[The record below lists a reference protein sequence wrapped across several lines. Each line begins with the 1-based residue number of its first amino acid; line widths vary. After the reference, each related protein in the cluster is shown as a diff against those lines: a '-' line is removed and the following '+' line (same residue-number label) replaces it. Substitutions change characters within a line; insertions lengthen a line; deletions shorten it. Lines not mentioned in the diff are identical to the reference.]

1 MTTVFERLKNLGRSR
16 GPAAFLAAAVAV
28 GVVVGAAAAL
38 LVRLIEWT
46 EHGAEWMAEATN
58 AGAWAYVVLVPAGLL
73 ISFSINRRGGPG
85 ISGGGVT
92 ETMSALSLRSGYLPT
107 STIAPKLAA
116 TAATLGLGGSGGR
129 EGPSV
134 QLGAT
139 IGSSLA
145 RYTRFGDDQIRSL
158 VAAGAGAGIGAS
170 FNAPIAGM
178 LFAVEVL
185 LGNFAIRHLN
195 AVVVASVAAAV
206 TTRSLVGEES
216 ILSAPPHV
224 VGHPT
229 ELLLY
234 GVLGVVAFLTS
245 LLFLRMI
252 RVAEARRPLGGLP
265 AWSRPLAAGVIIGAI
280 GFFEPDVLGTGQE
293 FVASILRLG
302 SETNELWWVL
312 GAVALIKM
320 ITYSLTLYG
329 DGSAGEFM
337 PSLFIGAVTGGALA
351 LMVAPF
357 WAFSDLNPG
366 AFAVVGMAATFA
378 AMARAPLTSI
388 LIVFEITGDYGLVL
402 PLMLAASLA
411 TFLIDRIHPESVYTL
426 PLKLHGIHLPRR
438 EDVDLLDTVD
448 VGDVMSIGST
458 VLSPSMTTRHALEVL
473 DEERHHGLPV
483 LEGGNLVGILT
494 LTDIRISGGPSDVV
508 FVGQAM
514 TSPPITVTPTMPVS
528 AALAKMTSLEVGRMP
543 VVSDD
548 DPSHIEGMFRRE
560 SIVDAYHQALGS
572 STDRAMYRQRL
583 QQKTLPDSTFF
594 ELTIR
599 SRSPLIAR
607 SVRDIDW
614 PANATLVS
622 IRRGG
627 SVIIP
632 RGDSVFNAGDTLTL
646 FGTGEAREHIAMLVE
661 PLWNDSDG

>member
-1 MTTVFERLKNLGRSR
+1 M
-16 GPAAFLAAAVAV
+16 AAAVGV

-46 EHGAEWMAEATN
+46 GHGAEWLAEAAN
-58 AGAWAYVVLVPAGLL
+58 AGAWAYVIFVPAGLL
-73 ISFSINRRGGPG
+73 ISFGINRRWGPG

-107 STIAPKLAA
+107 SSIGPKLVA

-234 GVLGVVAFLTS
+234 GVLGVVAFLIS
-245 LLFLRMI
+245 LLFLNMI
-252 RVAEARRPLGGLP
+252 RVAETRRPLARLP
-265 AWSRPLAAGVIIGAI
+265 AWSRPLAAGVIIAAI
-280 GFFEPDVLGTGQE
+280 GLVEPDVLGTGQE

-302 SETNELWWVL
+302 SETTELWWVL
-312 GAVALIKM
+312 GALALVKM

-351 LMVAPF
+351 LLVAPF
-357 WAFSDLNPG
+357 WSFSALNPG

-411 TFLIDRIHPESVYTL
+411 TFLVDRVHPESVYTL
-426 PLKLHGIHLPRR
+426 PLKLRGIHLPRR
-438 EDVDLLDTVD
+438 EDVDLLDTVT
-448 VGDVMSIGST
+448 VGEVMSTHTS
-458 VLSPSMTTRHALEVL
+458 VLDPAMTTRQALNLL

-483 LEGGNLVGILT
+483 LEDGRLAGMLT
-494 LTDIRISGGPSDVV
+494 LTDIRISGGPSDEVRV
-508 FVGQAM
+508 AQAM

-548 DPSHIEGMFRRE
+548 DPAQLEGMFRRE
-560 SIVDAYHQALGS
+560 SIVDAYHQALGA

-583 QQKTLPDSTFF
+583 RQKILPDSTFF
-594 ELTIR
+594 DMTIR
-599 SRSPLIAR
+599 PRSPLIAK
-607 SVRDIDW
+607 SVRAVDW

-627 SVIIP
+627 TVAIP
-632 RGDSVFNAGDTLTL
+632 RGDSVLKAGDTITL
-646 FGTGEAREHIAMLVE
+646 FGTGEAREHIALLIE
-661 PLWNDSDG
+661 PVWSSADE